1 MPGPGRNERCPC
13 GSGRK
18 VKRCCGQRR
27 GPSPEAL
34 AQAALALLA
43 QDAVELAL
51 PELLAEDRLAL
62 VDRLVDLP
70 ERHDELLVPVPAV
83 ESAEVLRLRRG
94 IEAHDGDATDAALT
108 ATTALLGGLVV
119 RERLVGALL
128 GLRDAGR
135 VSAPLAAV
143 GACDLEEVDSVLL
156 RASVLQSVAVTMGVV
171 PRASGL
177 LVGAGASGPASR
189 SGLWVPGS

>member
-70 ERHDELLVPVPAV
+70 QRHDELLVPVPAV
-83 ESAEVLRLRRG
+83 EPAEVLRLRRG

-108 ATTALLGGLVV
+108 ATTALLGGPVV